1 MFVKDIFTRFEKFCR
16 LAGNAGPLVDFLL
29 KVLQCCLWCFE
40 KFMKFINKNAYIM
53 CGKISYVVID
63 PRPRIRLISYI

>member
-1 MFVKDIFTRFEKFCR
+1 MDIFSGDNFHDFCR
-16 LAGNAGPLVDFLL
+16 LAGNGGPLVDFLL

-53 CGKISYVVID
+53 CGEIPSVVID
-63 PRPRIRLISYI
+63 PPTRI